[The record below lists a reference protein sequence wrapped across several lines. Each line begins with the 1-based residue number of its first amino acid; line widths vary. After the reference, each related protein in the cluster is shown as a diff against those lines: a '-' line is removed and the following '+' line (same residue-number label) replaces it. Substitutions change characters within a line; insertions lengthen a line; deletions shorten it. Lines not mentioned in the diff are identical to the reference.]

1 MMAVVAGA
9 KVALQFSLPHESVLD
24 FFVKAFEIAFVSGNK
39 VHKTQAKPSEAQA
52 TLVVMR
58 SR

>member
-39 VHKTQAKPSEAQA
+39 VHNRSEAK
-52 TLVVMR
+52 R
-58 SR
+58 SAGNSGRNAV

>member
-1 MMAVVAGA
+1 MVAGA

-39 VHKTQAKPSEAQA
+39 VHNNRSQAK
-52 TLVVMR
+52 R
-58 SR
+58 SAGNSGRNAV